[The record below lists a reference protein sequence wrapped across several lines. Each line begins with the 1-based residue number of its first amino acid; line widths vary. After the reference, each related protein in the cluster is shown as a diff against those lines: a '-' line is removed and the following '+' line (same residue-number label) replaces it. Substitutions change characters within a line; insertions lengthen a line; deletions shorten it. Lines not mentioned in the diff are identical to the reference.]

1 MSDLVYCISYSS
13 AMICHSVSSFGLVCN
28 LPKYCQTIN
37 YRMQKG
43 RVSVNTEN
51 IFPIIKKFLYTD
63 HEIFLRELISNATDA
78 TQKIKILSQRG
89 EATGDLGE
97 LKIKVKLN
105 EKKKTLT
112 ISDNGIGMTAEEID
126 KFINQIAF
134 SGAEEFVEKFKD
146 TKEDANII
154 GHFGLGFYSSFMV
167 ADKVEI
173 NTLSYQEGAEPAKWT
188 CEGSTEFKITK
199 GKRTKRGTDIV
210 LHINEENEE
219 FLQTHKVSEL
229 LNKYCKFLP
238 IPIEFDKNVINET
251 APLWKKSPSEL
262 KDEDYTEFYSKL
274 YPMSEP
280 PLFWIHLNVDYP
292 FNLTGV
298 LYFPKIKKEI
308 EPTRNKIQLYSNQ
321 VYVTDN
327 VEDIVP
333 EYLMLLHGVIDSP
346 DIPLNVS
353 RSSLQA
359 DGAVKKITSHI
370 SKKVADKLTAL
381 HKADAADFE
390 AKWPNMSLFVK
401 YGMISD
407 EKFYDRAKGICLLQN
422 TENKYFNIADYIQHI
437 EPNQT
442 DKDGNKIALYTN
454 DEDKQHSYVENA
466 VAKGYDVMVLDEV
479 IDNHFISNL
488 EQKNEKFQLKRVDAD
503 TLNKLID
510 KDEKA
515 ESVLSEDDVTKL
527 KEFFEGVLDKDRF
540 GVETAVMSPEE
551 DFLTITRSEWE
562 RRMSEMQGMGGM
574 AMFGNMPE
582 KYVVSVNTNHSLANK
597 VLSAEGDE
605 QTGLMNTAI
614 DLAKLSQNLLS
625 GKELSEFVKKQMA
638 SL

>member
-1 MSDLVYCISYSS
+1 
-13 AMICHSVSSFGLVCN
+13 
-28 LPKYCQTIN
+28 
-37 YRMQKG
+37 MQKG
-43 RVSVNTEN
+43 KVSVNTEN

-63 HEIFLRELISNATDA
+63 NEIFLRELISNATDA
-78 TQKIKILSQRG
+78 TNKLRVLSQRG
-89 EATGDLGE
+89 EVKGDLGD
-97 LKIKVKLN
+97 LKITVKID
-105 EKKKTLT
+105 EKKNTLT
-112 ISDNGIGMTAEEID
+112 ISDSGIGMKADEID
-126 KFINQIAF
+126 KYINQIAF

-173 NTLSYQEGAEPAKWT
+173 NSLSHAEGAEPAKWT
-188 CEGSTEFKITK
+188 CEGSTDFKITK
-199 GKRTKRGTDIV
+199 GKRKKRGTDIV
-210 LHINEENEE
+210 LHINEESKD
-219 FLQTHKVSEL
+219 FLTQWKINEL

-238 IPIEFDKNVINET
+238 IPIEFDKKTINDT
-251 APLWKKSPSEL
+251 APLWKKNPSEL
-262 KDEDYTEFYSKL
+262 KDEDYTDFYSKL

-308 EPTRNKIQLYSNQ
+308 DPNRNKIQLYSNQ

-370 SKKVADKLTAL
+370 SKKVADKLAEL
-381 HKADAADFE
+381 HKADFE
-390 AKWPNMSLFVK
+390 DYKAKWHNMSIFVK
-401 YGMISD
+401 YGMLSD
-407 EKFYDRAKGICLLQN
+407 DKFYDRAKKICLLQN
-422 TENKYFNIADYIQHI
+422 TDKEYHSIDEYISKI

-442 DKDGNKIALYTN
+442 DKDGNKIGLYTN
-454 DEDKQHSYVENA
+454 DIEKQHSFIEA
-466 VAKGYDVMVLDEV
+466 AKEKGYDVLLLDEV

-503 TLNKLID
+503 TASKLID
-510 KDEKA
+510 KDEKN
-515 ESVLSEDDVTKL
+515 ESVLSEDDTNKL
-527 KEFFEGVLDKDRF
+527 KEAFEGAIDK
-540 GVETAVMSPEE
+540 EKYTINPEVMSPS
-551 DFLTITRSEWE
+551 DSFITITRSEWE
-562 RRMSEMQGMGGM
+562 RRMSEMGGIGGM
-574 AMFGNMPE
+574 QMFGQMPE
-582 KYVVSVNTNHSLANK
+582 KYTVAVNTNHPLASK
-597 VLSAEGDE
+597 VLKSKGDSQIE
-605 QTGLMNTAI
+605 LLSQAI
-614 DLAKLSQNLLS
+614 NLAKLSQNLLT
-625 GKELSEFVKKQMA
+625 GKELSDFVKAQYA
-638 SL
+638 AL

>member
-1 MSDLVYCISYSS
+1 
-13 AMICHSVSSFGLVCN
+13 
-28 LPKYCQTIN
+28 
-37 YRMQKG
+37 MQKG
-43 RVSVNTEN
+43 KVSVNTEN

-63 HEIFLRELISNATDA
+63 NEIFLRELISNATDA
-78 TQKIKILSQRG
+78 SNKLKILSHRG
-89 EATGDLGE
+89 DVNGDLGDF
-97 LKIKVKLN
+97 KIKVTLD
-105 EKKKTLT
+105 EEKKTLT

-126 KFINQIAF
+126 KYINQIAF

-154 GHFGLGFYSSFMV
+154 GHFGLGFYSSYMV

-173 NTLSYQEGAEPAKWT
+173 DSLSYAEGAEPAKWV
-188 CEGSTEFKITK
+188 CEGSTDFKITK
-199 GKRTKRGTDIV
+199 GKKKERGTDII
-210 LHINEENEE
+210 LHINDENKE
-219 FLQTHKVSEL
+219 FLQKGKIQEL

-238 IPIEFDKNVINET
+238 IPIEFDEKVVNET
-251 APLWKKSPSEL
+251 APLWKKNPNEL
-262 KDEDYTEFYSKL
+262 KDEDYIDFYSKL

-308 EPTRNKIQLYSNQ
+308 DPNRNKIQLYSNQ

-370 SKKVADKLTAL
+370 SKKVADKLAEL
-381 HKADAADFE
+381 HKADFE
-390 AKWPNMSLFVK
+390 DYKAKWNNISIFVK
-401 YGMISD
+401 YGMLSD
-407 EKFYDRAKGICLLQN
+407 DKFYDRAKGICLLQN
-422 TENKYFNIADYIQHI
+422 IEKEYSSIEEYIAKI

-442 DKDGNKIALYTN
+442 DKDGNRVALYTN
-454 DEDKQHSYVENA
+454 DADKQYNFVEA
-466 VAKGYDVMVLDEV
+466 AKTKGYDVLVLDEV
-479 IDNHFISNL
+479 IDNHFIGNL
-488 EQKNEKFQLKRVDAD
+488 EQKNDKFQLKRVDAD
-503 TLNKLID
+503 TASKLID
-510 KDEKA
+510 KDEKS
-515 ESVLSEDDVTKL
+515 ESVLSEDDLTKL
-527 KEFFEGVLDKDRF
+527 KEAFEGAVDKEKYT
-540 GVETAVMSPEE
+540 VATEVMSPEE
-551 DFLTITRSEWE
+551 AFITITRSEWE
-562 RRMSEMQGMGGM
+562 RRMSEMGGMGGM
-574 AMFGNMPE
+574 QMFGQMPE
-582 KYVVSVNTNHSLANK
+582 KYSVSVNTNHELAAK
-597 VLSAEGDE
+597 VLKAKGEK
-605 QTGLMNTAI
+605 QTELMSNAI

>member
-1 MSDLVYCISYSS
+1 
-13 AMICHSVSSFGLVCN
+13 
-28 LPKYCQTIN
+28 
-37 YRMQKG
+37 MQKG
-43 RVSVNTEN
+43 KVSVNTEN

-63 HEIFLRELISNATDA
+63 NEIFLRELISNATDA
-78 TQKIKILSQRG
+78 TNKLKVLSQRG
-89 EATGDLGE
+89 EVKGELGE
-97 LKIKVKLN
+97 LKIKVSID
-105 EKKKTLT
+105 EKKNTLT
-112 ISDNGIGMTAEEID
+112 ISDNGIGMTADEID
-126 KFINQIAF
+126 KYINQIAF

-154 GHFGLGFYSSFMV
+154 GHFGLGFYSSYMV

-173 NTLSYQEGAEPAKWT
+173 NSLSHAEGAEAAKWV
-188 CEGSTEFKITK
+188 CEGSTDFKITK
-199 GKRTKRGTDIV
+199 GKRKERGTDII
-210 LHINEENEE
+210 LYINEENKE
-219 FLQTHKVSEL
+219 FLQKWKVQEL

-238 IPIEFDKNVINET
+238 VPIEFDEKTVNET
-251 APLWKKSPSEL
+251 APIWKKSPSEL
-262 KDEDYTEFYSKL
+262 KDEDYTDFYGAL

-308 EPTRNKIQLYSNQ
+308 DPNRNKIQLYSNQ

-370 SKKVADKLTAL
+370 SKKVADKLAEL
-381 HKADAADFE
+381 HKADLEDYK
-390 AKWPNMSLFVK
+390 AKWHNMSIFVK
-401 YGMISD
+401 YGMLSD
-407 EKFYDRAKGICLLQN
+407 DKFYDRAKKICLLQN
-422 TENKYFNIADYIQHI
+422 TNKEYFAIEDYIAHI

-442 DKDGNKIALYTN
+442 DKDGNKIGLYTN
-454 DEDKQHSYVENA
+454 DADKQHSFVEA
-466 VAKGYDVMVLDEV
+466 AQDKGYDVLLLDEV

-503 TLNKLID
+503 TASKLID
-510 KDEKA
+510 KDEKN
-515 ESVLSEDDVTKL
+515 ESVLSEDEVTKL
-527 KEFFEGVLDKDRF
+527 KEAFEATVDKEKYTI
-540 GVETAVMSPEE
+540 VAETMSP
-551 DFLTITRSEWE
+551 DDSFITITRSEWE
-562 RRMSEMQGMGGM
+562 RRMSEMGGMGGVQ
-574 AMFGNMPE
+574 MFGQMPE
-582 KYVVSVNTNHSLANK
+582 KYSVAVNTNHALASK
-597 VLSAEGDE
+597 VLSADGDS
-605 QTGLMNTAI
+605 QTELMNKAI